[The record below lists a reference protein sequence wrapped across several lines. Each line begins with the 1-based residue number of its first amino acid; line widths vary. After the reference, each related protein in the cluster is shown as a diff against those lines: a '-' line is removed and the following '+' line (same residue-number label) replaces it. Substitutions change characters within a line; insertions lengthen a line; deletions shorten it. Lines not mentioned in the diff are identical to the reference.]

1 MKRIAIIGECMIELN
16 GAPFGTME
24 QAYGGD
30 SLNTAVYMART
41 AGQSVAVDYISAL
54 GSDTIS
60 DGMLKRWQEEGVCTD
75 YVQRDPDRQPGLY
88 LIQLDEQGERT
99 FLYWRNQSAA
109 RFLLQHPGFAKIET
123 HLHSVDMVYVSGIS
137 LAILPPAD
145 RQRLIQL
152 LAKLHGKGIEI
163 AFDSNYRPAL
173 WLGGK
178 EAQECYRQLLRI
190 TNLALVTDDDEQ
202 ALWGD
207 HNTDETI
214 KRLQRSGVGKVV
226 LKMGAKGC
234 QYVNFATSES
244 EHVATTPVLKVVDT
258 TSAGD
263 SFNAGFLA
271 GYLTGLSPREA
282 ALQGH
287 KLAGVVIQH
296 KGAII
301 PASVTQSIN
310 FNTTSNSTN
319 SCHSTK
325 EATQ

>member
-16 GAPFGTME
+16 GAPFGAME
-24 QAYGGD
+24 QGYGGD

-41 AGQSVAVDYISAL
+41 AGQSVAIDYVSAL
-54 GSDTIS
+54 GSDAIS
-60 DGMLKRWQEEGVCTD
+60 DGMLARWQQEGVNTEC
-75 YVQRDPDRQPGLY
+75 VLRDPARQPGLY
-88 LIQLDEQGERT
+88 LIQLDDEGERT

-109 RFLLQHPGFAKIET
+109 RFMLQHPLFATVEE

-145 RQRLIQL
+145 RQRLLEL
-152 LAKLHGKGIEI
+152 LEDLKKNGTEI

-173 WLGGK
+173 WQDAE
-178 EAQECYRQLLRI
+178 EARTCYEQLLRI
-190 TNLALVTDDDEQ
+190 TDLALVTDDDEQ

-207 HNTDETI
+207 KTSDSTLS
-214 KRLQRSGVGKVV
+214 RLQRAGVGQVV
-226 LKMGAKGC
+226 LKMGAQGC
-234 QYVNFATSES
+234 HYVNFATGES
-244 EHVATTPVLKVVDT
+244 VHIDTTPVAKVVDT

-271 GYLTGLSPREA
+271 GYLTNRTPQES

-287 KLAGVVIQH
+287 QLAGTVIQH

-301 PASVTQSIN
+301 PVSATESIN
-310 FNTTSNSTN
+310 FNITTKT
-319 SCHSTK
+319 TK
-325 EATQ
+325 EVTQ